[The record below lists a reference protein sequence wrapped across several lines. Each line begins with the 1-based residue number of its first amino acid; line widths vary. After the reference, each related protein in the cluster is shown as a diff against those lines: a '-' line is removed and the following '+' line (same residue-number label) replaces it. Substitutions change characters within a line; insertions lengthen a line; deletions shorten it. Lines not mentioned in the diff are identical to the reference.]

1 MPTKLT
7 TGLVALLS
15 LVASAGSAQ
24 ADAIEGNWCHPQHG
38 NFEIRG
44 PNILTPGG
52 QQMTGDYSRHGFE
65 YVAPAGERAAEESI
79 NLALVDDETLHLLI
93 KQANAEI
100 EVWRRCTVNVS

>member
-24 ADAIEGNWCHPQHG
+24 ADAIDGNWCHPQHG

-52 QQMTGDYSRHGFE
+52 QQMTGDYS
-65 YVAPAGERAAEESI
+65 
-79 NLALVDDETLHLLI
+79 LHLLI
-93 KQANAEI
+93 KQANAQI